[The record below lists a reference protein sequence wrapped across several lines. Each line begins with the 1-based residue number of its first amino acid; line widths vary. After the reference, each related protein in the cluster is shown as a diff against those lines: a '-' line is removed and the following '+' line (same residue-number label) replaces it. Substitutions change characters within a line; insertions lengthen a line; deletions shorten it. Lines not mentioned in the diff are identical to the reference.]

1 MSYRG
6 YDTKLNAFR
15 QLQAG
20 DMLRGE
26 RGIAEAQK
34 GKPLYVLAMSGHW
47 VKVRDQAATLARAM
61 RMGFPGNLSYAV
73 KL

>member
-6 YDTKLNAFR
+6 YDIKLNAFR
-15 QLQAG
+15 QLQTG

-26 RGIAEAQK
+26 RGIQEARN

-47 VKVRDQAATLARAM
+47 VKVRDQAGTLARAM
-61 RMGFPGNLSYAV
+61 QIGFPGNLSYGV